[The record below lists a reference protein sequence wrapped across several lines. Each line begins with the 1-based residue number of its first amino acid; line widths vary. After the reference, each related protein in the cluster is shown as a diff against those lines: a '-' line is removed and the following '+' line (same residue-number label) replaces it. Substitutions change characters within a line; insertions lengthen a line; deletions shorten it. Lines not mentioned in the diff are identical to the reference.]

1 MRRAAPFLV
10 AALFYAALTTA
21 LTWPLV
27 LQAGSRV
34 ANDLGDPLLN
44 MWLLAWNARV
54 LPLSE
59 AWWNAPQF
67 YPASGVIAFSEHL
80 LGLSPIA
87 TPILL
92 ASNNPVLA
100 YNVSFFLSFL
110 LSAVTGHA
118 LGWSLTRRH
127 DAALVA
133 GLAFGFAPYRAAQ
146 LGHLQV
152 LSTYWM
158 PLALV
163 GLEEFRR
170 NRRWPWLILFGGAW
184 LMQALACGYYLFF
197 LSALVALW
205 LLWFAVW
212 RSWRHLGRIVL
223 AWAAAGALLSPLLY
237 GYWRIQRQYGFRRLP
252 DEIISFSADL
262 ASVLEAPP
270 NVRLWGWLEVVERPE
285 SALFPGITI
294 LAIVIAGA
302 LVVRRGARSM
312 LAFFVVGAVLM
323 WAMCLGPQPTFM
335 NEPLLPWGPYAW
347 LMAVPGADGVRV
359 PARFWMLAVLCL
371 AAAGAIA
378 FAQLASRWPR
388 ARLALAAAACAGIL
402 ADGWQAPMDFPA
414 PPDAR
419 PNRTGAVARVDLPFV
434 ERHDLGSLYRA
445 ISHQRPLVNGY
456 SGHFAPHHGVLKR
469 LLNDG
474 DHDALRHMAQFGDL
488 EVVVEREYDEDG
500 RWRKYVETYPGIEPV
515 YSDERYSSYRI
526 RESTHGV
533 VHRRLPAPI
542 LPIAGITASANQE
555 LAPLMT
561 DGNIETR
568 WELGRG
574 QEPGDRVTIELDV
587 PRIVRGVELAIGRY
601 TADYPRA
608 LLIETSADGA
618 SWQEAW
624 KGTGGGPTLT
634 AAVFHPT
641 VVPITFPIQ
650 PQEARFVRLTQLGS
664 DPVFYWSIAE
674 LRVYGR

>member
-1 MRRAAPFLV
+1 VRRAAPFL
-10 AALFYAALTTA
+10 AATAVYAALTTA
-21 LTWPLV
+21 LTWPLAR
-27 LQAGSRV
+27 QSGSRV
-34 ANDLGDPLLN
+34 ANDLGDSLLN

-54 LPLSE
+54 LPLTE

-67 YPASGVIAFSEHL
+67 YPASGVMAFSEHL

-87 TPILL
+87 TPILF

-100 YNVSFFLSFL
+100 YNVAFFLSFL
-110 LSAVTGHA
+110 LSAVAGHA

-146 LGHLQV
+146 LGHVQV

-163 GLEEFRR
+163 GLAEFRR
-170 NRRWPWLILFGGAW
+170 SCHWPWLILFGGAW

-197 LSALVALW
+197 LSVLVVLW
-205 LLWFAVW
+205 LVWFVVW
-212 RSWRHLGRIVL
+212 RSWKDLGRIAV
-223 AWAAAGALLSPLLY
+223 AWAAAAALLSPVLY
-237 GYWRIQRQYGFRRLP
+237 GYWRIQRQYGFQRLP
-252 DEIISFSADL
+252 DEIRSFSADL

-270 NVRLWGWLEVVERPE
+270 NLRFWGWLDTVDRPE
-285 SALFPGITI
+285 SALFPGLAI
-294 LAIVIAGA
+294 LAIVVAGA
-302 LVVRRGARSM
+302 FVARRGSRSV
-312 LAFFVVGAVLM
+312 LAFFVVGAVVM
-323 WAMCLGPQPTFM
+323 WAMCLGPRPTYM
-335 NEPLLPWGPYAW
+335 NDPFLPWGPYAW
-347 LMAVPGADGVRV
+347 LMAVPGADGLRV

-371 AAAGAIA
+371 SAAGAIA
-378 FAQLASRWPR
+378 FAQLAARWPR
-388 ARLALAAAACAGIL
+388 ARMALAAAACAGIL
-402 ADGWQAPMDFPA
+402 SDGWQAPMDFPA
-414 PPDAR
+414 PPDNR

-434 ERHDLGSLYRA
+434 ESHDLRALYRA

-474 DHDALRHMAQFGDL
+474 DHDALRHMTQFGDL
-488 EVVVEREYDEDG
+488 EVVVAHEYDRDG
-500 RWRKYVETYPGIEPV
+500 RWRTFAETYPGIERV
-515 YSDERYSSYRI
+515 FSDQRYSSFRI
-526 RESTHGV
+526 RESADGARY
-533 VHRRLPAPI
+533 RRMPAPI
-542 LPIAGITASANQE
+542 LPIAGLAASANQE
-555 LAPLMT
+555 KAALMT
-561 DGNIETR
+561 DGDLETR

-574 QEPGDRVTIELDV
+574 QEPGDRVAVDLGV
-587 PRIVRGVELAIGRY
+587 PRIVRGVELALGRY

-608 LLIETSADGA
+608 LLIETSADGLI
-618 SWQEAW
+618 WQKAW
-624 KGTGGGPTLT
+624 QGRGGGPTLT

-641 VVPITFPIQ
+641 VVPVTFPVGA
-650 PQEARFVRLTQLGS
+650 QEARYVRLTQLAS